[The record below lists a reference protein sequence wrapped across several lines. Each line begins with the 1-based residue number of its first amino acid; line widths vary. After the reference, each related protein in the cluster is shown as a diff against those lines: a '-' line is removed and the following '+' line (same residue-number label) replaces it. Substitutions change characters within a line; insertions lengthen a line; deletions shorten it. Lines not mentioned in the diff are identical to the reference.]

1 MSVTD
6 DERHHESKRSTVTS
20 GNNRCTE
27 TSVPNL
33 IHTLRHQR
41 VRQVNRNHSSR
52 ERWEWEWMHE
62 GNWRMSNCAR
72 PINVLITVHSFE
84 TDTQTGKIFCCFILS
99 CLMSVACCLLI
110 RLLESLVYWWPEFI
124 FLSHHVVVKIWIDG
138 DTKLVPNA
146 KRKYWNYK

>member
-41 VRQVNRNHSSR
+41 VRQVNRNHSRR

-72 PINVLITVHSFE
+72 PINVLITVH
-84 TDTQTGKIFCCFILS
+84 TNRQNILLFYS
-99 CLMSVACCLLI
+99 IVSDVCCLLSTHSTPGI
-110 RLLESLVYWWPEFI
+110 ASLLMAGIY
-124 FLSHHVVVKIWIDG
+124 LSISSCCCQDMNRWGHQIG
-138 DTKLVPNA
+138 P
-146 KRKYWNYK
+146 KRKAKILKL